1 MRLKLLLF
9 RFLITLIA
17 TQAFG
22 QVKDPTDQKI
32 EDLLKQMTLEEKIA
46 MIHASSSFT
55 SGGVKRLNIPELTTS
70 DGPHGVRM
78 EHGRDWVPDNVGN
91 DSVTYLPTGISLAST
106 WNPELGYAFGKVLGS
121 EAKARGK
128 DVILGPGIN
137 VMRSPLN
144 GRNFEYLS
152 EDPFLI
158 SRMAVGT
165 IKGIQDQ
172 EVAACVKHYLANNQE
187 INRDKIDVLMSERAL
202 REIYLPGFKAAI
214 MEGGAYTIMGAYNKF
229 RGEFCTHNKY
239 LVNDIL
245 KGEFGFKGIMMSD
258 WGAVHDTKQALL
270 NGTDLE
276 MGTDLSMLPNPD
288 YNKFFLADR
297 ALAMI
302 KSGEISESVVD
313 DKVRRILWVM
323 FKTKMFDKRSSGAV
337 NTKEH
342 QAIALKTAQEGIVL
356 LKNQQNT
363 LPLRKGIKSIAVIG
377 ANATREH
384 AGGGGSSQVNA
395 KYEISPL
402 EGIKEVFG
410 SSAKI
415 NFEPGYNISK
425 KGGADKALIK
435 KAVEAAKKSEVV
447 VLVGGYIRGYSNA
460 WDDNA
465 FDAEGQDKPSIQLP
479 FGQNE
484 LFDAVIKANPNTIV
498 VLYGGG
504 PVEMAN
510 WGSSAKAIIQ
520 AGYPGMEGGRA
531 LAQIISGEVNPS
543 GKLTVTF
550 PKKLQDS
557 PDHALGEYPGNG
569 TTITYKDDIFVG
581 YRYYDTYNVTP
592 LYPFGHGLSYTVFN
606 YSDLKV
612 SKEGNAVVAAFNLKN
627 TGKMDGSEVV
637 QVYVKDE
644 QASLKRP
651 EKELKGFQKVFL
663 KAGETKEVKITLN
676 EDAFKF
682 YDEAKKQWVLEPG
695 KFQILVGASS
705 KDLKL
710 TGSTE
715 F

>member
-1 MRLKLLLF
+1 MNLKHVFTLLF
-9 RFLITLIA
+9 ILLIL
-17 TQAFG
+17 FEGDG
-22 QVKDPTDQKI
+22 QVKDPIDQKI
-32 EDLLKQMTLEEKIA
+32 EELLKQMTLEEKVA
-46 MIHASSSFT
+46 MIHANSSFT
-55 SGGVKRLNIPELTTS
+55 SAGVKRLNIPELVTS

-78 EHGRDWVPDNVGN
+78 EHGRDWTPDNKGN

-137 VMRSPLN
+137 IMRSPLN

-152 EDPFLI
+152 EDPYLI
-158 SRMAVGT
+158 TRLCVGT

-172 EVAACVKHYLANNQE
+172 EIAACVKHYLANNQE
-187 INRDKIDVLMSERAL
+187 LNREKIDVNMSERAL

-214 MEGGAYTIMGAYNKF
+214 MDGGAYTIMGAYNQF

-276 MGTDLSMLPNPD
+276 MGTDLSMLPKPD
-288 YNKFFLADR
+288 YNKFFLATP
-297 ALAMI
+297 ALTMI
-302 KSGEISESVVD
+302 KNGEVPVSIVD

-323 FKTKMFDKRSSGAV
+323 LKTKMFDKRTPGSI

-342 QAIALKTAQEGIVL
+342 HDIALKIAEEGIIL
-356 LKNQQNT
+356 LKNNENI
-363 LPLRKGIKSIAVIG
+363 LPIKKSIKRISVIG
-377 ANATREH
+377 ANATKEH
-384 AGGGGSSQVNA
+384 SGAGGSSQVNA

-402 EGIKEVFG
+402 EGIREVFG
-410 SSAKI
+410 SSAEI
-415 NFEPGYNISK
+415 NFTEGYKIIKN
-425 KGGADKALIK
+425 GKANQNLIN
-435 KAVEAAKKSEVV
+435 KAVEAAKKSEAV

-460 WDDNA
+460 WNDNA
-465 FDAEGQDKPSIQLP
+465 YDAEGQDKPNIQLP

-484 LFDAVIKANPNTIV
+484 LFEAVIKANPNTIV

-504 PVEMAN
+504 PIEMPV
-510 WGSSAKAIIQ
+510 WGESAKAIIQ

-531 LAQIISGEVNPS
+531 LAKILAGKVNPS

-550 PKKLQDS
+550 PKKLQDA
-557 PDHALGEYPGNG
+557 PDHALGEYPGDG
-569 TTITYKDDIFVG
+569 KTVHYKDDIFVG
-581 YRYYDTYNVTP
+581 YRYYDTYKVAP
-592 LYPFGHGLSYTVFN
+592 LFPFGHGLSYTTFS

-612 SKEGNAVVAAFNLKN
+612 NKDGNNVSVIFTLKN
-627 TGKMDGSEVV
+627 TGNVDGAEVT
-637 QVYVKDE
+637 QVYVKDDE
-644 QASLKRP
+644 SSVKRP
-651 EKELKGFQKVFL
+651 EKELKGFEKVFL
-663 KAGETKEVKITLN
+663 KAGESKEISLPLK

-682 YDEAKKQWVLEPG
+682 YDEAKKQWMLENG
-695 KFQILVGASS
+695 KFTVLVGSS
-705 KDLKL
+705 SRDIKL
-710 TGSTE
+710 TGKTE